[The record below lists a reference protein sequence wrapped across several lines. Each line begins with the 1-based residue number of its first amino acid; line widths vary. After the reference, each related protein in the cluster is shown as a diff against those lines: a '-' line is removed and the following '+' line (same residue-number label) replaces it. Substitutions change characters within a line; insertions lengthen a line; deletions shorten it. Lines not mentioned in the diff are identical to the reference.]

1 MKKIK
6 TTPILLSYYVYMI
19 GLFIYV
25 IREGVRSPFFISSFV
40 IVSMLL
46 SVERIVLACSLE
58 VNIKKLWVIETI
70 VLIFILNVLFWIFI
84 FICDFDN

>member
-25 IREGVRSPFFISSFV
+25 IREGVRSPFFISSFI

-46 SVERIVLACSLE
+46 SVERMVLVCCSK
-58 VNIKKLWVIETI
+58 VNIKKLWVMETI
-70 VLIFILNVLFWIFI
+70 ILIVFLNVLFWIFI